1 MGISFGT
8 AGRVRLTIIF
18 ALFCF
23 LIPSKSSAED
33 FRVNIE
39 GTLGDV
45 EGTFGSDFEFADG
58 QDFIATLFFSVDP
71 SLASNVELD
80 MNRARFEFDSGPG
93 SSTVEVS
100 DASFI
105 FQTLQPVLEL
115 SLIHI

>member
-1 MGISFGT
+1 MEVPLIGNTEPLCKQGVPRMGISLGT
-8 AGRVRLTIIF
+8 TGRVRLTIIF

-23 LIPSKSSAED
+23 LIPSNSSAED

-58 QDFIATLFFSVDP
+58 QDFIATLFF
-71 SLASNVELD
+71 
-80 MNRARFEFDSGPG
+80 
-93 SSTVEVS
+93 
-100 DASFI
+100 
-105 FQTLQPVLEL
+105 L